1 MDNKISINKF
11 VDYLSVNEQDTDIDL
26 FAVIVL
32 SELEIEGFTLTT
44 TKKLQKEL
52 SNILRSQSIV
62 NCRNAI
68 NDVSF
73 KCNVKIDNNKYI
85 LNVIA
90 DNDKLTL
97 DDFLQILDDKF
108 GWDQDFTKHI
118 KSIMNSGF
126 YNAYFNSSEY
136 LNEQY
141 AEDWLNNYKNKWNW
155 KNK

>member
-1 MDNKISINKF
+1 MENQIIINKF
-11 VDYLSVNEQDTDIDL
+11 VDYLSVVEQETDINL
-26 FAVIVL
+26 LAVIVM

-68 NDVSF
+68 DNVSF

-90 DNDKLTL
+90 DEDKLTL
-97 DDFLQILDDKF
+97 DDFLELLDDKF
-108 GWDQDFTKHI
+108 GWDQEFTKHI
-118 KSIMNSGF
+118 KNIMNSGF
-126 YNAYFNSSEY
+126 YNAYFNSNEC

-141 AEDWLNNYKNKWNW
+141 AEQWLDNYKNKWNW
-155 KNK
+155 RNK